1 MMGKKIFCVSFGTFF
16 VLFFFLSISFCASIN
31 YTLFCALCTNLRA
44 CVVCDDT
51 EEKKDERDGALSV
64 PRRLFFVVL
73 FFTTTNEKNE
83 EERDSCE

>member
-1 MMGKKIFCVSFGTFF
+1 MGKKNFACVFWHFF
-16 VLFFFLSISFCASIN
+16 RPLFLFIHLSFCASIN

-73 FFTTTNEKNE
+73 FFTTTDETNE

>member
-1 MMGKKIFCVSFGTFF
+1 MGKKNFVCLLALFSSSFSFYPS
-16 VLFFFLSISFCASIN
+16 LFCASIN
-31 YTLFCALCTNLRA
+31 YTLFCALRTNLRA

-73 FFTTTNEKNE
+73 FFTTTDETNE